1 MAGTQI
7 KAARLTRNMTQSQVI
22 HELVRRGQASGLNI
36 ASAASLKTLLSMWEN
51 GRRSVGEEYR
61 PLLRAVFGMTDEE
74 LFGTSH
80 HEDSSEY
87 DQLARRIASAR
98 TIDAAAIATLSQQTD
113 LLRNMDRC
121 HGAPAL
127 VDQMT
132 SHLSTL
138 EEAMSHSFLPRHR
151 EPIAAI
157 LADAAALA
165 GWQALDVGAM
175 DRAWCYHETA
185 RRAALEC
192 GNRTLLA
199 HAMAQQ
205 ALALVDVE
213 EYGSAVELVQQAR
226 LAAGSSTPA
235 RFLAWLWASE
245 AEVLAAAG
253 EIESCRRALDHATEA
268 LPAGPDA
275 TEPDMPYIV
284 LNDSHLARWRGNVLA
299 RVGDGA
305 AIEDLY
311 RALSTL
317 DTTTSTRA
325 EASLHCDL
333 AYAHSSRDEADEARR
348 HAGEARRLANRAGS
362 VRQRRR
368 LSLLS
373 RNL

>member
-1 MAGTQI
+1 
-7 KAARLTRNMTQSQVI
+7 MTQSQVI
-22 HELVRRGQASGLNI
+22 HELVRRGHAAGVSVASP
-36 ASAASLKTLLSMWEN
+36 ASLKTLLSMWEN
-51 GRRSVGEEYR
+51 GRRGVSDEYR

-74 LFGTSH
+74 LFGTA
-80 HEDSSEY
+80 ERENSSEY
-87 DQLARRIASAR
+87 DELAQRIAAAK
-98 TIDAAAIATLSQQTD
+98 TIDATAIDTLAQQTN
-113 LLRNMDRC
+113 LLRNMDRSL
-121 HGAPAL
+121 GAPAL

-138 EEAMSHSFLPRHR
+138 EEAMSHSFLPRIR
-151 EPIAAI
+151 EPVAAV

-175 DRAWCYHETA
+175 DRAWCHHETA

-192 GNRTLLA
+192 GNKTLLA

-205 ALALVDVE
+205 ALALVDIE
-213 EYGSAVELVQQAR
+213 EHVSAVELVQQAR
-226 LAAGSSTPA
+226 AAAGSGAPQ

-253 EIESCRRALDHATEA
+253 EIDSCRRALDNASQV
-268 LPAGPDA
+268 LPAGPEA
-275 TEPDMPYIV
+275 VEQDMPYIV

-299 RVGDGA
+299 RVGDES
-305 AIEDLY
+305 AIEDLHE
-311 RALSTL
+311 ALSTL
-317 DTTTSTRA
+317 DKMTSTRA

-333 AYAHSSRDEADEARR
+333 AYAHSSRSETDEARR

-373 RNL
+373 RRL